1 MAKFVLIFV
10 LTCNLFKDFVICDKN
25 TGDEYQSMK
34 DEIEFLR
41 ERLETMD
48 GKFVQLQK
56 DFKRECRSREERFVG
71 DGELNVEQQVI
82 KLRQDVNQ
90 IKQGIASSY
99 VRWGR
104 TVCSGNASLVYKGYM
119 GGNAYTDKGG
129 PANYVCLPEDPIW
142 GKYQD
147 GIQNHGNKIYGT
159 EYELYGSFN
168 PFDKNLHDEDAPCA
182 VCRTYYAT
190 TIMIPAR
197 TDCYSGWNKEYS
209 GYLMSID
216 TVHPA
221 AGEYIC
227 IDSDPEYIL
236 HGSGNQNGNV
246 LYVVEAVCGSLPC
259 LPYVDGRE
267 LTCVVCSK

>member
-1 MAKFVLIFV
+1 MAKCVLIFV
-10 LTCNLFKDFVICDKN
+10 LTYNLCTDFVNCDKI
-25 TGDEYQSMK
+25 TGNEYQSMK
-34 DEIEFLR
+34 DENELLR

-48 GKFVQLQK
+48 SKFMQLQEDFK
-56 DFKRECRSREERFVG
+56 TFKRERRGRGERFVA
-71 DGELNVEQQVI
+71 DGELDIEQEVI

-147 GIQNHGNKIYGT
+147 GIQDHGIKMYGT
-159 EYELYGSFN
+159 EYELSGSFN
-168 PFDKNLHDEDAPCA
+168 PFDKNVHDEDAPCA
-182 VCRTYYAT
+182 VCRTHYET

-197 TDCYSGWNKEYS
+197 TDCYSD
-209 GYLMSID
+209 L
-216 TVHPA
+216 
-221 AGEYIC
+221 GESSLRVEQGVQWLF
-227 IDSDPEYIL
+227 DVNFNLSP
-236 HGSGNQNGNV
+236 GSRRIH
-246 LYVVEAVCGSLPC
+246 LC
-259 LPYVDGRE
+259 R
-267 LTCVVCSK
+267 